1 MNIKYTIKMIYGGQV
16 IEKRSV
22 KECME
27 AVIRHYI
34 KTRQIRALELP
45 W

>member
-1 MNIKYTIKMIYGGQV
+1 MDIKYTIKMIYGGQV

-27 AVIRHYI
+27 AII
-34 KTRQIRALELP
+34 
-45 W
+45 